1 MENDF
6 KQWLSLKSQLNVEYS
21 ELHQAC
27 LTNAIEVYVR
37 NFQTQE
43 LDQSMENRNK
53 QILKLFERNLRSFLQ
68 QHQEPNHKFV
78 IFGVEV
84 ADYSVQR
91 ELYLSQLN
99 ELVNRCL

>member
-1 MENDF
+1 MEKEF

-21 ELHQAC
+21 ELHLAC
-27 LTNAIEVYVR
+27 LSNAIDVYVR
-37 NFQTQE
+37 NFQSQE
-43 LDQSMENRNK
+43 SHQPMDYRNK
-53 QILKLFERNLRSFLQ
+53 MILKLFERNLRSFLQ